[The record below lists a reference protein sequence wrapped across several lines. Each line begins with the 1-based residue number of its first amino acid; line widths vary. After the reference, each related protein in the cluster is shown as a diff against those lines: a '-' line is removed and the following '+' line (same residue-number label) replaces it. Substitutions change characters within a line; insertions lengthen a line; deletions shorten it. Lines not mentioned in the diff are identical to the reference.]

1 MSTITEP
8 GVTHGL
14 PAERYHAGDITP
26 EPALSSSL
34 AVVMTEK
41 CARKVW
47 HQHPALNPNFE
58 PVQRKQ
64 FDLGGAAHARVLEG
78 EKFRDMVEIII
89 APDYK
94 TKAAQTARDD
104 AYAKALIPVLEHQ
117 VGEFEDMAAEVM
129 DHPIAGLLMARG
141 RAEQSLFWRD
151 RSMGIWCK
159 ARPDW
164 HIPADLVTPEL
175 IAACEWSGPA
185 AVLVNYK
192 THGGDTDPDSFG
204 RHVGEMAYVQ
214 RAAWEIEALF
224 NATGERV
231 GHYVILSQEVAPPYL
246 VTAYE
251 LQRNDLE
258 YGRDRNR
265 VAQIE
270 FARCLAQGKDRKF
283 WPGYR
288 TIAQPD
294 RDTLIPL
301 ELPPWKRMRLE
312 EDRVKFI
319 DRQKAR
325 RDVRL
330 AASTSAKTAHL
341 FAP

>member
-14 PAERYHAGDITP
+14 PAERYHAADITP

-64 FDLGGAAHARVLEG
+64 FDLGGAAHSRVLEG
-78 EKFRDMVEIII
+78 DKFREMIAIIL

-94 TKAAQTARDD
+94 TKAAQAARDD
-104 AYAKALIPVLEHQ
+104 AYDVGLIPVLEHV
-117 VGEFEDMAAEVM
+117 VGDIEDMAAEVL
-129 DHPIAGLLMARG
+129 DHPLAGLLMAHG
-141 RAEQSLFWRD
+141 RAEQTLVWRD
-151 RSMGIWCK
+151 RGTGIWCK

-164 HIPADLVTPEL
+164 HIPADLITPDL
-175 IAACEWSGPA
+175 IAACGWDGPS

-224 NATGERV
+224 NTTGERV
-231 GHYVILSQEVAPPYL
+231 GHYIIISQEVSAPYL

-294 RDTLIPL
+294 RDALIPL
-301 ELPPWKRMRLE
+301 ELPAWKRMRLE

-330 AASTSAKTAHL
+330 AATTSAKTAHL